1 MTRQLQGPILFV
13 AMTCSLLGLVGWL
26 HVQYTEEQPPVLKPQ
41 DVFVFQGVTGPTEK
55 TAVLPVSPSSSQ
67 EYAVGG
73 PSRLAVLLTEERSNW
88 LGVAHGLKSLGVPFV
103 VTRDY
108 HEALKHRVILIYPTM
123 TGTSFSRE
131 AIRALGA
138 VPRNGGTLI
147 ATQVLGGGLEEV
159 FGYSGAVVASLQQE
173 IRWNR
178 SHPLMERMI
187 DPAEWVTVL
196 NGKQENSIG
205 TYAYVEAKGAL
216 GSYPDGSVAVTA
228 KDYDRGHA
236 YAIGLDLGALL
247 LKGYNNRTDGLTT
260 SFNNRFDPTL
270 DVWLRLL
277 KGMYQVGEPNAV
289 TIGTVPFGKSL
300 SVIFTHDV
308 DFTQSMANAV
318 AYAEFE
324 RSKGL
329 TGTYFVQAKYV
340 RDYNDDIF
348 FDDQGVRYLARL
360 AELGMELASHTVAHS
375 ASFNNFPMG
384 TGEEQYPG
392 YRPFVKT
399 RAKAYGG
406 TILGELRVSKFLIDR
421 LGGGPAMVSFRPG
434 ELSNPFALPQALA
447 ATGFRYSS
455 AATANNS
462 LTHLPYQLT
471 YDRLSD
477 SEVDIFEFP
486 VTIEDEELP
495 PMGERLPQAVTLAK
509 QIARYG
515 GSVVVLIHPNILGHK
530 LEFEKRFFEAV
541 KDWAWF
547 GSMREFGDWWSARN
561 ALQVDATIEG
571 DRMMVSLKVPRR
583 ISGVTLEIPPG
594 WAIVPQPG
602 VRQDERT
609 IIIETVEGTR
619 DLHFRVGGLRDGKP
633 SEAAGST
640 VLRRF

>member
-1 MTRQLQGPILFV
+1 MFGAI
-13 AMTCSLLGLVGWL
+13 TCSLLGLVGWF
-26 HVQYTEEQPPVLKPQ
+26 HIQFTEDQLPILKPD
-41 DVFVFQGVTGPTEK
+41 DVFVFQDVTGPMEK
-55 TAVLPVSPSSSQ
+55 TVVAPSGLSSPDH
-67 EYAVGG
+67 YAIGG

-88 LGVAHGLKSLGVPFV
+88 LGVAHGLKSIGVPFV

-108 HEALKHRVILIYPTM
+108 REALKHRVILVYPTI

-131 AIRALGA
+131 AIRTLAA

-147 ATQVLGGGLEEV
+147 ATQILGGGLEEV
-159 FGYSGAVVASLQQE
+159 FGYSGAVVASRHQE

-178 SHPLMERMI
+178 AHPLMEQMT
-187 DPAEWVTVL
+187 DPAEWVTKL
-196 NGKQENSIG
+196 NGKQENTIG
-205 TYAYVEAKGAL
+205 TYAFVQARGAL

-228 KDYDRGHA
+228 KDYARGHA

-260 SFNNRFDPTL
+260 SFDNRFDPTL

-277 KGMYQVGEPNAV
+277 KRMYQIGEPNAV
-289 TIGTVPFGKSL
+289 TVGTVPFGRSL
-300 SVIFTHDV
+300 SVMFTHDV

-324 RSKGL
+324 RSKGV

-348 FDDQGVRYLARL
+348 FDDQGVRHLTTL

-375 ASFNNFPMG
+375 GSFSTFPMG

-399 RAKAYGG
+399 RTKAYGA

-434 ELSNPFALPQALA
+434 ELSNPFALPQALV

-462 LTHLPYQLT
+462 LTHLPYQMT
-471 YDRLSD
+471 YDRLSE

-495 PMGERLPQAVTLAK
+495 AMGERVPQAVILAK

-530 LEFEKRFFEAV
+530 LEFERQFYEAV

-547 GSMREFGDWWSARN
+547 GSMREFGDWWAARN
-561 ALQVDATIEG
+561 ALHVEVDADG
-571 DRMMVSLKVPRR
+571 DGITVSINAPRR
-583 ISGVTLEIPPG
+583 ISGVTLEVPAG
-594 WAIVPQPG
+594 WVILPQGGVKQEGRAIIV
-602 VRQDERT
+602 DA
-609 IIIETVEGTR
+609 VEGAR
-619 DLHFRVGGLRDGKP
+619 QLHFAAADLSAK
-633 SEAAGST
+633 SETALST
-640 VLRRF
+640 ASGR

>member
-1 MTRQLQGPILFV
+1 MFGTI
-13 AMTCSLLGLVGWL
+13 TCSLLGLVGWL
-26 HVQYTEEQPPVLKPQ
+26 HVQLAEEQAPTLKPE
-41 DVFVFQGVTGPTEK
+41 DVFVFQGVTGPTER
-55 TAVLPVSPSSSQ
+55 AVVAPARPSAPQ
-67 EYAVGG
+67 HYAIGG
-73 PSRLAVLLTEERSNW
+73 PSRLAVLLTEEQSNW
-88 LGVAHGLKSLGVPFV
+88 LGLAHGLKSIGVPFIL
-103 VTRDY
+103 TRDY
-108 HEALKHRVILIYPTM
+108 REALKHRVILVYPTI
-123 TGTSFSRE
+123 TGSSFSRE
-131 AIRALGA
+131 TIRMLGA

-159 FGYSGAVVASLQQE
+159 FGYSGTVVASRHQE

-178 SHPLMERMI
+178 AHPLMEQMT
-187 DPAEWVTVL
+187 DPAEWVTKL

-205 TYAYVEAKGAL
+205 TYAYVQARGAL
-216 GSYPDGSVAVTA
+216 ASYADGSVAVTA

-260 SFNNRFDPTL
+260 SFDNRFDPTL

-277 KGMYQVGEPNAV
+277 KRMYQIGEPNAV

-300 SVIFTHDV
+300 SVMFTHDV

-329 TGTYFVQAKYV
+329 IGTYFVQAKYV

-348 FDDQGVRYLARL
+348 FDEPGVRHLAKL

-375 ASFNNFPMG
+375 ASFSSFPMG
-384 TGEEQYPG
+384 TGEEQYPD

-399 RAKAYGG
+399 RSKAYGA

-434 ELSNPFALPQALA
+434 ELSNPFGLPQALV

-462 LTHLPYQLT
+462 LTHLPYQMT
-471 YDRLSD
+471 YDRLSE

-495 PMGERLPQAVTLAK
+495 PMGERVPQAVSLAK

-530 LEFEKRFFEAV
+530 LEFEKQFYEAV

-561 ALQVDATIEG
+561 ALHVDVSPEA
-571 DRMMVSLKVPRR
+571 DQMMVAIDAPRR
-583 ISGVTLEIPPG
+583 ISGATLEIPAG
-594 WAIVPQPG
+594 WTIVPQPG
-602 VRQDERT
+602 VRQDGRT
-609 IIIETVEGTR
+609 IILEMVEGIRLLHFTVAVSPGEKEPETV
-619 DLHFRVGGLRDGKP
+619 V
-633 SEAAGST
+633 ST
-640 VLRRF
+640 ASSQL